1 MPVSYTHLAKA
12 TNAIEGEQTLS
23 RLSGLFQKETGDWID
38 VDFSRWDNA
47 KVEPIV
53 FQTLKNAILEKK
65 VISFFYYNSTGKKMR
80 RTAEPQKFLFK
91 GGWYLEAFCHLR
103 MEVRTF
109 KICRMSEI
117 ELTGENFEERE
128 EKQLNSEDNENDVI
142 SVVPVQLLFQPELGY
157 RVFDEFDPSMIK
169 RTEEGGF
176 LVTAHYSDDDWFYSH
191 LLSFGEKVTVLS
203 PKAFRDKLREKA
215 LKVASLYQKNE

>member
-1 MPVSYTHLAKA
+1 M
-12 TNAIEGEQTLS
+12 
-23 RLSGLFQKETGDWID
+23 
-38 VDFSRWDNA
+38 
-47 KVEPIV
+47 
-53 FQTLKNAILEKK
+53 
-65 VISFFYYNSTGKKMR
+65 
-80 RTAEPQKFLFK
+80 
-91 GGWYLEAFCHLR
+91 
-103 MEVRTF
+103 
-109 KICRMSEI
+109 
-117 ELTGENFEERE
+117 
-128 EKQLNSEDNENDVI
+128 
-142 SVVPVQLLFQPELGY
+142 VPVQLLFQPELGY